1 MDYNT
6 LLNNLP
12 AKSELH
18 YISDSDQFFSDNNL
32 NTENYKKYK
41 YILFEYTI
49 DNMSE
54 TINSLDYNNIDYKIE
69 TDDFDLNYIL
79 IK

>member
-1 MDYNT
+1 MTFNKLQSLVPNT
-6 LLNNLP
+6 
-12 AKSELH
+12 ELH
-18 YISDSDQFFSDNNL
+18 YISDSDEFFSDNNL
-32 NTENYKKYK
+32 NMENYKKYK

-54 TINSLDYNNIDYKIE
+54 TINSLDYNNINYKIE

>member
-1 MDYNT
+1 MTFNK
-6 LLNNLP
+6 LQSLVPN
-12 AKSELH
+12 AELH
-18 YISDSDQFFSDNNL
+18 YVSDSEEFFSDNNL
-32 NTENYKKYK
+32 DVENYKQYK

-54 TINSLDYNNIDYKIE
+54 TINSLNYNNINYKIE
-69 TDDFDLNYIL
+69 TDDFDLDYIL

>member
-1 MDYNT
+1 MTFNKLQSLVPNT
-6 LLNNLP
+6 
-12 AKSELH
+12 ELH
-18 YISDSDQFFSDNNL
+18 YISDSEEFFSDNNL
-32 NTENYKKYK
+32 DVENYKQYK

-54 TINSLDYNNIDYKIE
+54 TINSLDYNNINYKIE
-69 TDDFDLNYIL
+69 TDDFDLDYIL

>member
-1 MDYNT
+1 MTFNKLQSLVPNT
-6 LLNNLP
+6 
-12 AKSELH
+12 ELH
-18 YISDSDQFFSDNNL
+18 YISDSEEFFSDNNL
-32 NTENYKKYK
+32 DVENYKQYK

-54 TINSLDYNNIDYKIE
+54 TINSLNYNNINYKIE

>member
-1 MDYNT
+1 MTFNK
-6 LLNNLP
+6 LQSLVPN
-12 AKSELH
+12 AELH
-18 YISDSDQFFSDNNL
+18 YVSDSEEFFSDNNL
-32 NTENYKKYK
+32 DVENYKQYK

-54 TINSLDYNNIDYKIE
+54 TINSLNYNNINYKIE

>member
-1 MDYNT
+1 MTFNK
-6 LLNNLP
+6 LQSLVPN
-12 AKSELH
+12 AELH
-18 YISDSDQFFSDNNL
+18 YVSDSEEFFSDNNL
-32 NTENYKKYK
+32 DVENYKQYK

-49 DNMSE
+49 YNMSV
-54 TINSLDYNNIDYKIE
+54 TINSLNYNNINYKIE

>member
-1 MDYNT
+1 MTFNKLQSLVPNT
-6 LLNNLP
+6 
-12 AKSELH
+12 ELH
-18 YISDSDQFFSDNNL
+18 YISDSEEFFSDNNL
-32 NTENYKKYK
+32 DAENYKQYK

-54 TINSLDYNNIDYKIE
+54 TINSLNYNNINYKIE
-69 TDDFDLNYIL
+69 TDDFDLDYIL

>member
-1 MDYNT
+1 MTFNKLQSLVPNT
-6 LLNNLP
+6 
-12 AKSELH
+12 ELH
-18 YISDSDQFFSDNNL
+18 YISDSDEFFSDNNL
-32 NTENYKKYK
+32 NMENYKKYK

-54 TINSLDYNNIDYKIE
+54 TINSLDYNNINYKIE
-69 TDDFDLNYIL
+69 TDDFDLDYIL

>member
-1 MDYNT
+1 MTFNKLQSLVPNT
-6 LLNNLP
+6 
-12 AKSELH
+12 ELH
-18 YISDSDQFFSDNNL
+18 YISESDEFFSDNNL
-32 NTENYKKYK
+32 NMENYKKYK

-54 TINSLDYNNIDYKIE
+54 TINSLDYNNINYKIE
-69 TDDFDLNYIL
+69 TDDFDLDYIL

>member
-1 MDYNT
+1 MTFNK
-6 LLNNLP
+6 LQSLVPN
-12 AKSELH
+12 AELH
-18 YISDSDQFFSDNNL
+18 YVSDSEEFFSDNNL
-32 NTENYKKYK
+32 DVKNYKQYK

-54 TINSLDYNNIDYKIE
+54 TINSLNYNNINYKIE

>member
-1 MDYNT
+1 MTFNKLQSLVPNT
-6 LLNNLP
+6 
-12 AKSELH
+12 ELH
-18 YISDSDQFFSDNNL
+18 YISDSDEFFSDNNL
-32 NTENYKKYK
+32 NMENYKQYK

-54 TINSLDYNNIDYKIE
+54 TINSLDYNNINYKIE
-69 TDDFDLNYIL
+69 TDDFDLDYIL

>member
-1 MDYNT
+1 MTFNKLQSLVPNT
-6 LLNNLP
+6 
-12 AKSELH
+12 ELH
-18 YISDSDQFFSDNNL
+18 YISDSDEFFSDNNL
-32 NTENYKKYK
+32 NMENYKKYK

-49 DNMSE
+49 DNMSD
-54 TINSLDYNNIDYKIE
+54 TINSLDYNNINYKIE

>member
-1 MDYNT
+1 MTFNKLQSLVPNT
-6 LLNNLP
+6 
-12 AKSELH
+12 ELH
-18 YISDSDQFFSDNNL
+18 YISDSDEFFSDNNL
-32 NTENYKKYK
+32 NMKNYKQYK

-54 TINSLDYNNIDYKIE
+54 TINSLNYNNINYKIE
-69 TDDFDLNYIL
+69 TDDFDLDYIL

>member
-1 MDYNT
+1 MTFNKLQSLVPNT
-6 LLNNLP
+6 
-12 AKSELH
+12 ELH
-18 YISDSDQFFSDNNL
+18 YISDSDEFFSDNNL
-32 NTENYKKYK
+32 NMKNYKQYK

-54 TINSLDYNNIDYKIE
+54 TINSLDYNNINYKIE
-69 TDDFDLNYIL
+69 TDDFDLDYIL

>member
-1 MDYNT
+1 MTFNKLQSLVPNT
-6 LLNNLP
+6 
-12 AKSELH
+12 ELH
-18 YISDSDQFFSDNNL
+18 YISDSEEFFSDNNL
-32 NTENYKKYK
+32 DVENYKQYK

-54 TINSLDYNNIDYKIE
+54 TINSLNYNNINYKIE
-69 TDDFDLNYIL
+69 TDDFDLDYIL